1 MTKIS
6 NLDRILLIL
15 TALLSAY
22 QVVIGIEGLG
32 KLAVASYTVA
42 FGVLLIACLLM
53 VIFGFE
59 ILDSPLVLIVS
70 TIIPVSLS
78 LGLVAE
84 HLPAITPAYL
94 VFSILGVIAVAVT
107 RYVYAG
113 RIATVV
119 LIVVH
124 SVPGLI
130 IFGLPIILSISGEMP
145 AGYALVGLGGALM
158 GIGGYLLSFLKTG
171 RPILPRETILT
182 LLPALWFATT
192 LSFTIGFM
200 FA

>member
-1 MTKIS
+1 MKKIS
-6 NLDRILLIL
+6 ILDRILLIL

-124 SVPGLI
+124 GVPGLI

-158 GIGGYLLSFLKTG
+158 GIGGLLLSFLKTD

>member
-1 MTKIS
+1 MKKIS
-6 NLDRILLIL
+6 ILDRILLIL

-84 HLPAITPAYL
+84 HLPAITPTYL

-107 RYVYAG
+107 LSA
-113 RIATVV
+113 
-119 LIVVH
+119 LL
-124 SVPGLI
+124 LI
-130 IFGLPIILSISGEMP
+130 I
-145 AGYALVGLGGALM
+145 
-158 GIGGYLLSFLKTG
+158 
-171 RPILPRETILT
+171 
-182 LLPALWFATT
+182 
-192 LSFTIGFM
+192 
-200 FA
+200 